1 MMKWFFISILTILFS
16 SCTGSSGVSNLE
28 KHEDTR
34 AKELLQG
41 IWIDNDSE
49 MPLMNIKGDTIY
61 HNDPQNIPV
70 YFKIVRDSLYLLG
83 HTATSYHI
91 DRQTE
96 HTFWFHSLSGN
107 IVKLYKSENPGDSII
122 FSKKQK
128 PGAIPTYSEVT
139 QRDSVVFYNNTRYR
153 AYVYINPSKMKVTKT
168 VYSDEGLGVDNVYYD
183 NIIHICVYKGNDK
196 IYAKDIN
203 KQMFEEVVATDFLSS
218 AILADMNFIHINPGG
233 FLYQANVCIPE
244 SYVCQLVN
252 LTVSFDGKL
261 KITSSEEELLANVK

>member
-1 MMKWFFISILTILFS
+1 MKWFVISILTILFS

-28 KHEDTR
+28 KPEDAR

-49 MPLMNIKGDTIY
+49 MPLMSIKGDTIY
-61 HNDPQNIPV
+61 HNDPQNVPA
-70 YFKIVRDSLYLLG
+70 YFKIVKDSLYILG
-83 HTATSYHI
+83 HTTTSYHI

-96 HTFWFHSLSGN
+96 HTFWFHSISGN
-107 IVKLYKSENPGDSII
+107 VIKLYKSENLGDSII
-122 FSKKQK
+122 FSENQL
-128 PGAIPTYSEVT
+128 GAIPTYSEVT
-139 QRDSVVFYNNTRYR
+139 QKDSIVFYNNTRYR

-183 NIIHICVYKGNDK
+183 NIIHICVYKGNEK
-196 IYAKDIN
+196 VYAKDIN
-203 KQMFEEVVATDFLSS
+203 KQMFDQIISTEFLSNS
-218 AILADMNFIHINPGG
+218 ILADMNFINVNSSG

-252 LTVSFDGKL
+252 LTVSFDGIL
-261 KITSSEEELLANVK
+261 KITSSEEELLANIK